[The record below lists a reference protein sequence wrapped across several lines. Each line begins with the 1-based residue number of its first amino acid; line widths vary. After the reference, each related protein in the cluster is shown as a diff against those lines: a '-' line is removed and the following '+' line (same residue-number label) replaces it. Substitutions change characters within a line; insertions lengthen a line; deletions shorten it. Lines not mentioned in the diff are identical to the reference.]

1 MNKVFESVRK
11 LIFKESLNK
20 YPTNLCITLE
30 QELLSF
36 LDIQCPQ
43 NCKTNGKSDTQEINI
58 KKIYIFPEKL
68 YKFKMKKIFSD
79 ISKQQ

>member
-1 MNKVFESVRK
+1 MNKVFESVGK

-43 NCKTNGKSDTQEINI
+43 NCQTNGKSDTQEINI
-58 KKIYIFPEKL
+58 KKYIYSL
-68 YKFKMKKIFSD
+68 RNST
-79 ISKQQ
+79 SSR